1 MHKIEA
7 KVTKSYHL
15 LRNYPITWLFIT
27 AIWILCLIPIP
38 ETPLNHVD
46 FIDKWTHIALYAL
59 LCTVIKA
66 EYLRSGHRYKKNKV
80 LLGTL
85 IAPLLMGGLIEIVQ
99 ATCTYGLRS
108 GEWLDFAADA
118 VGCMAGW
125 LIGMALE
132 AFLSIRHR
140 GTEVG
145 ENCKTDD
152 HL

>member
-1 MHKIEA
+1 
-7 KVTKSYHL
+7 
-15 LRNYPITWLFIT
+15 
-27 AIWILCLIPIP
+27 
-38 ETPLNHVD
+38 
-46 FIDKWTHIALYAL
+46 
-59 LCTVIKA
+59 
-66 EYLRSGHRYKKNKV
+66 
-80 LLGTL
+80 
-85 IAPLLMGGLIEIVQ
+85 MGGSIEIVQ

-152 HL
+152 HQ